1 MPFNN
6 ENADTALNWVNH
18 FTQFGNIPYWIKF
31 VCCFFLETFKI
42 FKIPTFKVHVLL
54 LPLFLHKHWQSYIDK
69 IAKSDWFKP
78 FVQWY
83 CTAIFQNDACVCDGA
98 VLFFSFF
105 RDIIKICRGLLRLY
119 VLCPNPMLL
128 YNNKKFNSK
137 QKTSLKSK
145 LTVFKYLVRER
156 SLASYS

>member
-54 LPLFLHKHWQSYIDK
+54 LPDFFINTDSLILIKLLNLIDLNLLF
-69 IAKSDWFKP
+69 SDIVPPFFKTMP
-78 FVQWY
+78 
-83 CTAIFQNDACVCDGA
+83 ACVM
-98 VLFFSFF
+98 VRYFFFLSLETSSKYVEGFLGYTYCAK
-105 RDIIKICRGLLRLY
+105 IQCYCITIKSSIQSKRL
-119 VLCPNPMLL
+119 P
-128 YNNKKFNSK
+128 
-137 QKTSLKSK
+137 
-145 LTVFKYLVRER
+145 
-156 SLASYS
+156 